1 MGPFCNQ
8 QRVGLNENMLKLI
21 DQNNVDS
28 SSFGAK
34 AEQSFMN
41 QNRQEKYLLFIPE
54 LEIESL

>member
-1 MGPFCNQ
+1 
-8 QRVGLNENMLKLI
+8 MLKLI
-21 DQNNVDS
+21 DQNNVDG